1 MQPIKLN
8 DQEKMQSA
16 WIVTKSVINSRL
28 ESLSKKLESNL
39 SEIETANSR
48 GRIAE
53 LRKLLDIESP
63 VIETDADYQ

>member
-1 MQPIKLN
+1 MQTTKLN

-63 VIETDADYQ
+63 VIETDADY